1 MYPVNKTCARVFY
14 SERIQLSVS
23 PKSFGKTVHFTNRKS
38 RICTKTEVLYLIEE
52 WEKNVRFASFLP
64 KTRSILHVKNTCKR
78 CWGIKKGFEYRDCEN
93 ETQLAVNYC
102 QCERSITRFT
112 CVGDHK
118 PRLSGDSFPQRLWQ
132 NPFGKLNWNSLCS
145 HQNKSAVFTHTSHA
159 WTTMVSHAWLLSITS
174 DGKRLI
180 ATPKHLQNY
189 DEISRGSTIP
199 PKGPTFRNLMAAEC
213 HER

>member
-14 SERIQLSVS
+14 SERIQPSVS

-93 ETQLAVNYC
+93 ETQLAVNYY

-118 PRLSGDSFPQRLWQ
+118 PRLSGDSFPQRL
-132 NPFGKLNWNSLCS
+132 
-145 HQNKSAVFTHTSHA
+145 
-159 WTTMVSHAWLLSITS
+159 
-174 DGKRLI
+174 
-180 ATPKHLQNY
+180 
-189 DEISRGSTIP
+189 
-199 PKGPTFRNLMAAEC
+199 
-213 HER
+213 

>member
-52 WEKNVRFASFLP
+52 WEKNVRFDSFLP

-93 ETQLAVNYC
+93 ETHATSRELLPMRAVNH
-102 QCERSITRFT
+102 SIHVRRRPITQT
-112 CVGDHK
+112 LGGQ
-118 PRLSGDSFPQRLWQ
+118 LSATVMT
-132 NPFGKLNWNSLCS
+132 
-145 HQNKSAVFTHTSHA
+145 KSVWET
-159 WTTMVSHAWLLSITS
+159 
-174 DGKRLI
+174 
-180 ATPKHLQNY
+180 
-189 DEISRGSTIP
+189 
-199 PKGPTFRNLMAAEC
+199 
-213 HER
+213 